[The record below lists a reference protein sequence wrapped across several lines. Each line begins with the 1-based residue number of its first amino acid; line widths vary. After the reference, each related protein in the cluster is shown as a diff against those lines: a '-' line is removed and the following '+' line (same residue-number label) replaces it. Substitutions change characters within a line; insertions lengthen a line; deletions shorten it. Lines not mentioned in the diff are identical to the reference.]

1 MSITPYYSKD
11 DITLYLGDSLEIL
24 PQLNDKID
32 LVITSPPYF
41 VNKEYEDI
49 RKGDNIIESWQ
60 SYLKMLY
67 GIFDGCLNL
76 LNDSGHLWI
85 NIDDSHTSL
94 KSELK
99 KNIVLPTHAELIS
112 YLSKK
117 IDYKEMI
124 LWKKIRGAHS
134 SGGSLRMLGSY
145 GRFGSPGS
153 IPIVQEVEY
162 ILWFKKSGN
171 RDASDELRKLS
182 ALTNTEFKEFG
193 MQIWNINPERKIDH
207 PAPFPLAI
215 PYRCIKVGSFVGDTV
230 LDPFS
235 GSGTTAIA
243 CIKTKRKYI
252 GIERDKGYL
261 DKSIDRIE
269 KEKINLFE

>member
-1 MSITPYYSKD
+1 MIATPYYRKD

-49 RKGDNIIESWQ
+49 RKSDNIIESWQ
-60 SYLKMLY
+60 SYLKLLC
-67 GIFDGCLNL
+67 GIFDGCINL

-85 NIDDSHTSL
+85 NIDDSHTSI

-162 ILWFKKSGN
+162 ILWFKKSGV
-171 RDASDELRKLS
+171 REASDELRKLS
-182 ALTNTEFKEFG
+182 ALNNEEFKEFG

-215 PYRCIKVGSFVGDTV
+215 PHRCIKLGSFVGDTV

-235 GSGTTAIA
+235 GSGTTAVA
-243 CIKTKRKYI
+243 CIKTKRKFI

-261 DKSIDRIE
+261 DKAIDRIE